1 MKYRYPGVIQGGIF
15 ADSDEAKAAFC
26 RMKLE
31 EQELLEEQEEEQLR
45 DELRDG
51 LGLELDELRQNAEQ
65 AAMARSTM
73 QL

>member
-1 MKYRYPGVIQGGIF
+1 MLSGLQGGIF

-31 EQELLEEQEEEQLR
+31 EQELLEEQLQ

-51 LGLELDELRQNAEQ
+51 LGLGSDELRQNAEQ

-73 QL
+73 KL

>member
-1 MKYRYPGVIQGGIF
+1 MLSGLQGGIF
-15 ADSDEAKAAFC
+15 ADSDEAKAAFF

-31 EQELLEEQEEEQLR
+31 EQELLEEQEE
-45 DELRDG
+45 LRDG
-51 LGLELDELRQNAEQ
+51 LGSEFDELRNGVLALQNAGQ